1 MLALN
6 AVLTLI
12 VWSLIGVLIVV
23 VYRIARFYQITSG
36 RRTYYRGFLVPLIL
50 LPLAALL
57 NVSVDPLLDLWRDV
71 LLLVGGISLIGL
83 GYYLLRLMI
92 GSRS

>member
-36 RRTYYRGFLVPLIL
+36 CRTYYRGFLAPLIL

-57 NVSVDPLLDLWRDV
+57 NFSVDPLLDLWRDV
-71 LLLVGGISLIGL
+71 LLLVGGVSLIGL
-83 GYYLLRLMI
+83 GYYLLQLMI
-92 GSRS
+92 GSRP

>member
-1 MLALN
+1 MMALN

-12 VWSLIGVLIVV
+12 AWSLIGVLIVV

-36 RRTYYRGFLVPLIL
+36 RRTYYRWFL
-50 LPLAALL
+50 LPLVLLLLAALL
-57 NVSVDPLLDLWRDV
+57 NVVADPLLNLWRDV

-83 GYYLLRLMI
+83 GYYLLHLMI
-92 GSRS
+92 GSRP

>member
-1 MLALN
+1 MVTLDT
-6 AVLTLI
+6 VLTLATWGL
-12 VWSLIGVLIVV
+12 VGVLIVV

-36 RRTYYRGFLVPLIL
+36 RRTYYQWFL
-50 LPLAALL
+50 LPLVLL
-57 NVSVDPLLDLWRDV
+57 LLAGLLTFMVEPLLALVRDS

-83 GYYLLRLMI
+83 GYYLWHLMI

>member
-1 MLALN
+1 MVTLDAVLALI
-6 AVLTLI
+6 A
-12 VWSLIGVLIVV
+12 WSLIGVLIVV

-36 RRTYYRGFLVPLIL
+36 RRTYYRWFLLPLGL

-57 NVSVDPLLDLWRDV
+57 NVMADPLLNFWRDA
-71 LLLVGGISLIGL
+71 LLLVGGVSLIGL
-83 GYYLLRLMI
+83 GYYLLHLMI

>member
-1 MLALN
+1 
-6 AVLTLI
+6 
-12 VWSLIGVLIVV
+12 VLIVV

-36 RRTYYRGFLVPLIL
+36 RRTYYRLFL
-50 LPLAALL
+50 LPLVLLLVAALL
-57 NVSVDPLLDLWRDV
+57 NVIADPLLNLWRDT

-83 GYYLLRLMI
+83 GYYLLQLMI

>member
-1 MLALN
+1 MAALN
-6 AVLTLI
+6 TVLTLI

-36 RRTYYRGFLVPLIL
+36 RRTYYRLFL
-50 LPLAALL
+50 LPLVLLLVAALL
-57 NVSVDPLLDLWRDV
+57 NVMADPLLNLWRDT
-71 LLLVGGISLIGL
+71 LLLAGGVSLIGL
-83 GYYLLRLMI
+83 GYYLLQLMI